1 METRESLND
10 HLRKIADLQYQKTF
24 PLPESEAKLKETANH
39 LPTVFLPQR
48 KFKKVQGQSLPI
60 EKEVGITIE
69 CCTVCQPILFVHFQV
84 ISTLME
90 YGCNKVNLLDETQ
103 QV

>member
-1 METRESLND
+1 MQNKNLANIISQWLVKKAIETRESLND

-24 PLPESEAKLKETANH
+24 PLPDSEVKLKETARH

-60 EKEVGITIE
+60 EKEVNTVIKSFTIYQSL
-69 CCTVCQPILFVHFQV
+69 CLV
-84 ISTLME
+84 
-90 YGCNKVNLLDETQ
+90 
-103 QV
+103 